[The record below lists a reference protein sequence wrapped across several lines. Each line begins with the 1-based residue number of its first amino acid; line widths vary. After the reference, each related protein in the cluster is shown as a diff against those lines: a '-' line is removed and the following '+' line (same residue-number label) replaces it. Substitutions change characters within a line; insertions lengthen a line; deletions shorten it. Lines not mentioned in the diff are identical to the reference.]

1 MLNGFQR
8 PSLKTTILLCAG
20 LFNSPLLLAQ
30 NASAPAEGEIVQA
43 AQQSAP
49 VSLPV
54 SLPNPL
60 SLEALLADYAQ
71 LSPNIRA
78 QQAMLEISEA
88 NGSLNESVNN
98 WQLALQGRLGYR
110 EFKERSEPNH
120 RLVLHVGKVFY
131 DFGRFAA
138 QAQSDALI
146 LSQRQLELQQV
157 ENLQKLQ
164 VIKAYFNALLSDF
177 QYRVDNEAM
186 AIEYVGFDKL
196 KERHAIGQA
205 SDVDLLAGEQLYQKA
220 LVKRM
225 QSEQAQL
232 KTRVELANTIG
243 LPQARPDELVF
254 PKLDAFKQR
263 QLGDMSLAALQQQVL
278 EKNPQMQA
286 LQQAYQA
293 LQFDLQ
299 KAQNLD
305 SPTLRGD
312 AWAGQLDSYPQ
323 LREGSWKAQI
333 SIDVPLYDG
342 GNSRAGQK
350 LIQAK
355 MNQMQANMQLLAQ
368 QLRAEV
374 ADVYF
379 QIKLLD
385 AEQKQHKLFGDYA
398 DLYLDFSRALY
409 ENESATDLGDSM
421 VRLSEANYN
430 MVEWQFKQALLWLE
444 LDYLAGKAPN
454 LNSAEVIA
462 AQ

>member
-8 PSLKTTILLCAG
+8 PSLKATILLCAG
-20 LFNSPLLLAQ
+20 LFNSSLVLAQ
-30 NASAPAEGEIVQA
+30 NASASAEGATAQA

-49 VSLPV
+49 VSLPI

-60 SLEALLADYAQ
+60 SLETLLAEYAQ

-78 QQAMLEISEA
+78 QQAMLEISAA
-88 NGSLNESVNN
+88 NGMLNESVNN
-98 WQLALQGRLGYR
+98 WQLALEGRLGYR

-120 RLVLHVGKVFY
+120 RLVLHVGKVLY
-131 DFGRFAA
+131 DFGRIDA
-138 QAQSDALI
+138 QTQSDALI

-164 VIKAYFNALLSDF
+164 LVKAYFNALLSDF

-225 QSEQAQL
+225 RSEQAQL

-243 LPQARPDELVF
+243 LPKARPDELVF
-254 PKLDAFKQR
+254 PKLDAVKQR
-263 QLGDMSLAALQQQVL
+263 KLGDKQLAELQQQVL
-278 EKNPQMQA
+278 DNNPQMQA

-312 AWAGQLDSYPQ
+312 AWAGQLDHYPE

-342 GNSRAGQK
+342 GNSGAEKK
-350 LIQAK
+350 LIRAK
-355 MNQMQANMQLLAQ
+355 MDQMQANMQLLAQ

-444 LDYLAGKAPN
+444 LDYLNGKAPK